1 MDIKKTLEL
10 IEASKLIPGL
20 MDEISPNLVKVFG
33 KLFKDHIGSN
43 IRPDE
48 RAQNIQG
55 IHSKYILKY
64 RNVTGLYIVGLLRN
78 PYFIALPLR
87 NNYVECSMTTKLAL
101 L

>member
-55 IHSKYILKY
+55 IHSKYTLKY
-64 RNVTGLYIVGLLRN
+64 RLRN
-78 PYFIALPLR
+78 HYVIRENAWEIATLVCIL
-87 NNYVECSMTTKLAL
+87 
-101 L
+101 

>member
-1 MDIKKTLEL
+1 MTQINDGLTQSENNPDNLDIKKTLEL

-55 IHSKYILKY
+55 IHSKSYLHDS
-64 RNVTGLYIVGLLRN
+64 
-78 PYFIALPLR
+78 
-87 NNYVECSMTTKLAL
+87 CQMTHLTHFLNG
-101 L
+101 